1 MEVAAAVAEPWRRR
15 VSSVSL
21 DNSSVSSD
29 LPVSPRSPNSSLGC
43 LCEVDELDSDDPSEN
58 TSDGGASSLH
68 VRRRTVTQDRLTPD
82 ANYNFRK
89 KCPTP
94 TSPSEP
100 KKDQGVRRAA
110 SFTFSPK
117 GAADKTNR
125 RVHVPQ
131 EREEREDKKKLFL
144 LIGRVRVPN
153 YRLSWAV
160 YVGRRIAKL
169 FRLV

>member
-94 TSPSEP
+94 TSPSV
-100 KKDQGVRRAA
+100 GVLQNLSHFLV
-110 SFTFSPK
+110 SFYVWEFP
-117 GAADKTNR
+117 D
-125 RVHVPQ
+125 
-131 EREEREDKKKLFL
+131 
-144 LIGRVRVPN
+144 
-153 YRLSWAV
+153 LSEAV
-160 YVGRRIAKL
+160 FPGT
-169 FRLV
+169 